1 VPIERPDRWEDVMIA
16 VALIIFIGI
25 FALSVVALVLSRSAS
40 LDYEALRTR
49 LHQPGAEAL
58 TYDVP
63 NGQDPAAVIVALG
76 HAGYPAVE
84 DLDGGTRQ
92 VLVSCPHGQIEAR
105 QHVRAVLE
113 GVGGPVPTQV
123 RFADER

>member
-1 VPIERPDRWEDVMIA
+1 MIA

-25 FALSVVALVLSRSAS
+25 FALSVVALGSAARRHS
-40 LDYEALRTR
+40 TMKPRTR

-63 NGQDPAAVIVALG
+63 NGQDAAAVIVALG

-84 DLDGGTRQ
+84 DLEGGTRQ
-92 VLVSCPHGQIEAR
+92 VLVACPTDRSRPGNTSGRSSRGSAAR
-105 QHVRAVLE
+105 YPPRCVS
-113 GVGGPVPTQV
+113 PTSGES
-123 RFADER
+123 RW